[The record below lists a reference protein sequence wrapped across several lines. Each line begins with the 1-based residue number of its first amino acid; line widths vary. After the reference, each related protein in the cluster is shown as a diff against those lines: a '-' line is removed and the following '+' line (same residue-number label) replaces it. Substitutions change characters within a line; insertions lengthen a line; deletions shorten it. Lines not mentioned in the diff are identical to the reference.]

1 MIVIDDFIKDE
12 SLLNDLQNDKTFFD
26 NGGQYMWWDGWG
38 NTPGLINS
46 LCFYA
51 GQSYENYGKDGCL
64 EKGLQWYKI
73 KIKVLI

>member
-26 NGGQYMWWDGWG
+26 NGGQYMWWDGWW

-51 GQSYENYGKDGCL
+51 GQSYEN
-64 EKGLQWYKI
+64 
-73 KIKVLI
+73 